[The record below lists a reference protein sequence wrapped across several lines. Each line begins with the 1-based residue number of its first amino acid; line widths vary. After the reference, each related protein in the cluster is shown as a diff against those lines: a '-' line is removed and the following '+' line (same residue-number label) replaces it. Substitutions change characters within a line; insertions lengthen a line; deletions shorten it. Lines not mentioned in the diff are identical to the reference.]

1 LRAMFRPL
9 ETFVGLRYLRARRRS
24 QFVSFIS
31 LMSLFGVAIGVA
43 ALIVVLSVMNGFEN
57 ELRQRLLAMTAH
69 GAVSAADGSLEDWSG
84 VRQEVL
90 SVPGI
95 VAAAPFVEI
104 QGMLG
109 NGASLKAAVVRGIE
123 PGLEPGVSR
132 IGDHLVEGRLEDL
145 QPGSNHIILGRLLAA
160 QLALMPGDS
169 VVLMVPQGRGAN
181 LVPRLRRFQ
190 VSGLFEVGMEE
201 HDGLL
206 ALVNIEDAAGA
217 LGLADEVTGVR
228 FELADMFN
236 APRVSR
242 VLAERLTERS
252 ADSIRARDWTE
263 ENASYFRAVR
273 IEKTMMTIILL
284 LVVAVA
290 AFNIVATLVMVVTDK
305 RSEIAIFRTL
315 GLTPGAVMRIFL
327 VQGVI
332 IGLLG
337 TALGGA
343 LGVPL
348 ALHIETIVPW
358 IERALGMQFMPADV
372 YYIARLPSEVRWP
385 DVAGILGLAF
395 GLCSVATLYP
405 AWRAAQVEPAEA
417 LRYDHG

>member
-1 LRAMFRPL
+1 MFRPL

-69 GAVSAADGSLEDWSG
+69 GAVSATDGSLADWSR
-84 VRQEVL
+84 VREEVL
-90 SVPGI
+90 DVPG
-95 VAAAPFVEI
+95 VLAAAPFVEI

-132 IGDHLVEGRLEDL
+132 ISDHLVEGQLADL
-145 QPGSNHIILGRLLAA
+145 QPGSNRIILGRLLAA
-160 QLALMPGDS
+160 QLALLPGDS

-206 ALVNIEDAAGA
+206 ALVNLADAAGA
-217 LGLADEVTGVR
+217 LGIGDAVTGVR
-228 FELADMFN
+228 FELADMFQ
-236 APRVSR
+236 APGVSR
-242 VLAERLTERS
+242 LIAERLSDDVRT
-252 ADSIRARDWTE
+252 RDWTE

-305 RSEIAIFRTL
+305 RGEIAIFRTL

-332 IGLLG
+332 IGLVG

-348 ALHIETIVPW
+348 ALNIESIVPW
-358 IERALGMQFMPADV
+358 IEGLLGLEFMPADV
-372 YYIARLPSEVRWP
+372 YYIARLPSDVRWS
-385 DVAGILGLAF
+385 DVASILGLAF
-395 GLCSVATLYP
+395 ALCSLATLYP

>member
-1 LRAMFRPL
+1 MFRPL
-9 ETFVGLRYLRARRRS
+9 EMFVGLRYLRARRRS

-31 LMSLFGVAIGVA
+31 MMSLLGVAIGVA

-57 ELRQRLLAMTAH
+57 ELRQRLLAMTSH
-69 GAVSAADGSLEDWSG
+69 GTISGPDGHLSDWPS
-84 VRQEVL
+84 VRDEVL
-90 SVPGI
+90 AVPGI
-95 VAAAPFVEI
+95 DAAAPFVEI
-104 QGMLG
+104 AGMLG
-109 NGASLKAAVVRGIE
+109 NGANLKAALVRGID
-123 PGLEPGVSR
+123 PALEGDVSR
-132 IGDHLVEGRLEDL
+132 VADHLIAGQLSDL
-145 QPGSNHIILGRLLAA
+145 KPGSGRVILGRLLAA
-160 QLALMPGDS
+160 RLGLGPGDP
-169 VVLMVPQGRGAN
+169 VVLMVPRGEGAN
-181 LVPRLRRFQ
+181 LVPRLRRFE
-190 VSGLFEVGMEE
+190 VAGIFEVGMEE
-201 HDGLL
+201 YDGLL
-206 ALVNIEDAAGA
+206 ALTHLQDAAGA
-217 LGLADEVTGVR
+217 MGLDDQVTGLR
-228 FELADMFN
+228 IELTDMFN
-236 APRVSR
+236 APSVTHA
-242 VLAERLTERS
+242 LAQRLGKGFS
-252 ADSIRARDWTE
+252 ARDWTE

-332 IGLLG
+332 IGLIG

-348 ALHIETIVPW
+348 ALNIDTIAPQIE
-358 IERALGMQFMPADV
+358 ALFGVQFMPADV
-372 YYIARLPSEVRWP
+372 YYIARLPSDVRWL
-385 DVAGILGLAF
+385 DVYTILGLAF
-395 GLCSVATLYP
+395 ALCSLATLYP